1 MAHIIL
7 LGDSIFDNAVY
18 TDGGPDVVSQVQELL
33 PQGSRATLLAVDGS
47 TTQDIPSQVEKI
59 PSDAT
64 HLVLSVGGNDAIMN
78 SDLLLKA
85 SASTLPVL
93 ANLSEAFEA
102 NYRRAVEACRS
113 TSLPLGI
120 CTIYNGHFPDFEYQ
134 RLASTALAIFN
145 DAILRVA
152 FELRSTVIDLRLIC
166 RSPED
171 YANPVEPSSIGGAKI
186 ARCIL
191 ELLRESN
198 KEKAIVIS
206 RP

>member
-18 TDGGPDVVSQVQELL
+18 TGGGPDVVSQVQELL
-33 PQGSRATLLAVDGS
+33 PPGSRATLLAVDGS
-47 TTQDIPSQVEKI
+47 TTQDVCSQVEKI

-113 TSLPLGI
+113 TGLPLGI

-166 RSPED
+166 RLPED
-171 YANPVEPSSIGGAKI
+171 YANPIEPSSIGGAKI